1 MGGGQ
6 GTAFPPFPHE
16 PVQYLMAIKVRQVD
30 EYRWEVPREGKMRTR
45 GLVFASREMLPKIQE
60 DRSLEQVANVA
71 TMPGIVGASLAMPD
85 IHWGYGFPIGGVAA
99 FDLEEGVVS
108 PGGVG
113 YDINCGVRLLRTNL
127 ERPEIA
133 QRMNELVDA
142 LFANI
147 PSGVGSRRKDLKL
160 TLPTLKEVLRYG
172 STWAVKNGFG
182 DPLDLD
188 HIEARGQIE
197 GADPEL
203 VSQHALERGKDQL
216 GTLGSG
222 NHFVEVGYVT
232 EIYDEHLARA
242 LGLFKDQI
250 TVIVHTGSRG
260 LGHQVCDDYLKVM
273 LKATGKY
280 GIELPD
286 RQLCCAPITSPE
298 GQQYLAAMAA
308 AANFAFANRQMITH
322 WVRESFE
329 QVFKMGPRHLGLELV
344 YDVAHNIAKIETHT
358 VNGKSRKLCI
368 HRKGATRAFPPGHP
382 ETPAAYKESGQPV
395 LIPGDMGR
403 YSFVLVG
410 TQTALEET
418 FGSTCHGA
426 GREMSRHQATKASK
440 GRNIVEE
447 MAQKGIIVRGAGR
460 ATIAEEIS
468 EAYKDVEDV
477 VEVTHGAGISR
488 KVAKLKPLGVIKG

>member
-1 MGGGQ
+1 MLFAPFLGQ
-6 GTAFPPFPHE
+6 
-16 PVQYLMAIKVRQVD
+16 QYKILMAVKLRQVD

-45 GLVFASREMLPKIQE
+45 GVVYASREMLPKIQE

-71 TMPGIVGASLAMPD
+71 TMPGIVGESLAMPD

-99 FDLEEGVVS
+99 FDMEEGVVS

-127 ERPEIA
+127 ERADVAP
-133 QRMNELVDA
+133 RMNELVDT

-160 TLPTLKEVLRYG
+160 TLPTLKQVLRYG
-172 STWAVKNGFG
+172 SAWAVKNSYG
-182 DPLDLD
+182 DPSDLD
-188 HIEARGQIE
+188 HIEAGGQIE
-197 GADPEL
+197 GADPDQ

-222 NHFVEVGYVT
+222 NHFVEVGFVT
-232 EIYDEHLARA
+232 EIYDEQVARA
-242 LGLFKDQI
+242 LGLFKDQV
-250 TVIVHTGSRG
+250 TAIVHTGSRG
-260 LGHQVCDDYLKVM
+260 LGHQVCDDYIKVM
-273 LKATGKY
+273 LKASSKY

-286 RQLCCAPITSPE
+286 RQLCCAPIKSLE

-329 QVFKMGPRHLGLELV
+329 QVLRLGPRDLGMELL
-344 YDVAHNIAKIETHT
+344 YDVAHNIAKIESHQ

-382 ETPAAYKESGQPV
+382 ETPAAYKETGQPV

-410 TQTALEET
+410 TPTAMQET

-426 GREMSRHQATKASK
+426 GREMSRHQAKKASK

-447 MAQKGIIVRGAGR
+447 MAHKGIVVRGAGR